1 MARTLVLEETP
12 AQFFREQLVKAME
25 HQKVSTSAFT
35 EYYLVNLLTRCVN
48 GEALP
53 RPEPGYDETPL
64 ALLYVRALEASRHD
78 RARLLRLMGDTALFV
93 SGFFAE
99 SLNRRITDIGYY
111 RTLGGQAY
119 SRLSQEEAPFPFDR
133 TVFCELGFRFG
144 QFADLLSEVSEN
156 SRLAATRSVLVL
168 YERWLE
174 TGSRRAAALLA
185 EQGITPVAPGDGRP
199 Q

>member
-1 MARTLVLEETP
+1 MSRTLVLEETP
-12 AQFFREQLVKAME
+12 MEFFRKQLAKAME

-35 EYYLVNLLTRCVN
+35 EYYLVNLLTRCVR

-53 RPEPGYDETPL
+53 AAEPGFDEMPL

-78 RARLLRLMGDTALFV
+78 RARLLRGMGDTALFM

-99 SLNRRITDIGYY
+99 SLNGRTTDLSYY
-111 RTLGGQAY
+111 RTLGGHAY
-119 SRLSQEEAPFPFDR
+119 NRLSQEDAPFPFDR
-133 TVFCELGFRFG
+133 SVFSELAFRFT
-144 QFADLLSEVSEN
+144 QFADLLSEVSET
-156 SRLAATRSVLVL
+156 SQLTATRSVLVL
-168 YERWLE
+168 YQRWLE

-185 EQGITPVAPGDGRP
+185 EQGVVPLPPGETRL

>member
-1 MARTLVLEETP
+1 MARKLVLEETP
-12 AQFFREQLVKAME
+12 MEFFREQLERAME

-35 EYYLVNLLTRCVN
+35 EYYLVNLLTRCVQ
-48 GEALP
+48 GDALP
-53 RPEPGYDETPL
+53 PPEPGYDETPL
-64 ALLYVRALEASRHD
+64 ALLYIRALEASRHD
-78 RARLLRLMGDTALFV
+78 RARLLRGMADTALFM

-99 SLNRRITDIGYY
+99 SLNRRIADLSYY
-111 RTLGGQAY
+111 RALGGQAY

-133 TVFCELGFRFG
+133 SVFSELAFRFT

-174 TGSRRAAALLA
+174 TGSRRAADLLA
-185 EQGITPVAPGDGRP
+185 QQGITPVAPGESRP

>member
-1 MARTLVLEETP
+1 MRRTLVVNESP
-12 AQFFREQLVKAME
+12 MMFFREQLVQAME

-53 RPEPGYDETPL
+53 APEPGFDETPL
-64 ALLYVRALEASRHD
+64 ALLYVRALEASRHE
-78 RARLLRLMGDTALFV
+78 RARLLREMGDTALFV
-93 SGFFAE
+93 SGFFAD
-99 SLNRRITDIGYY
+99 SMNRRIADLGYY

-119 SRLSQEEAPFPFDR
+119 GRLSHEEPPFPFDR
-133 TVFCELGFRFG
+133 TVFSELAGRFG

-168 YERWLE
+168 YERWLA

-185 EQGITPVAPGDGRP
+185 EQGVTPVAPGDGRP